1 MSQSF
6 YARWV
11 PQLPIAVAIL
21 LTLPSVWVGLQL
33 DDYFHWALVTH
44 NELVSA
50 GKDLGGLFGLFTFL
64 DGDIKR
70 TQFLMDQ
77 GMVPWWT
84 LPDIK
89 YAFWRPVSEL
99 THAID
104 YSLWPKQPVLMHLH
118 SLFYFG
124 LVLFMAHRL
133 FKLLLTDATTVVLA
147 TWLFAMSYSHGL
159 PAGWLANRNALLAT
173 LFVILTL
180 YCHHRWRDQVESKW
194 LVGGLIAFAMGLLS
208 GELAVSAG
216 LILFSYALFM
226 ENKPGIL
233 RLFTIVPYA
242 VLGLIWIILRAL
254 MGYGAKGSG
263 HYIDPT
269 DFGSAMSTVLGRA
282 VELLFG
288 QFFSAPPEIMTLFPG
303 RLPVELVLLVLLVV
317 ALVPFIWQ
325 RKTARFWAFATLICV
340 LPVCATIPHSRLL
353 FCVSLVAAPFVALF
367 VTQRKSLEIYQS
379 GFRFFA
385 TPVSVV
391 LLLAGF
397 VLSPLLLPFETVSI
411 RLAMDSSVNKGA
423 LNLPVEVA
431 GVDRVFLINPP
442 MSSIAG
448 YMNGIRSYHGLPVA
462 EAMVPL
468 VSGLQTLQVMRVSET
483 AIEISAPKGVY
494 NEIQE
499 GLLRAP
505 SNRFAVNDQVSF
517 SGIQATV
524 KAVNEL
530 GVPSVVEFDFG
541 NELESIKLLHWN
553 KGTPATCKLRIA
565 ARVELS
571 PKSESCH

>member
-1 MSQSF
+1 MTQSF
-6 YARWV
+6 YSRWV
-11 PQLPIAVAIL
+11 PQLPIVVAIL

-64 DGDIKR
+64 DGDVKR

-104 YSLWPKQPVLMHLH
+104 YSLWPKRPVLMHLH

-124 LVLFMAHRL
+124 LVLFVAHRL
-133 FKLLLTDATTVVLA
+133 FKLLIVDSSTVVLA
-147 TWLFAMSYSHGL
+147 TWLFALSYTHGL

-180 YCHHRWRDQVESKW
+180 YCHHRWRDQAQSKW
-194 LVGGLIAFAMGLLS
+194 LVGGLIAFALGLLS

-216 LILFSYALFM
+216 LILFSYALFL
-226 ENKPGIL
+226 ENKPGIT
-233 RLFTIVPYA
+233 RLLTIAPYA
-242 VLGLIWIILRAL
+242 ALGLVWIILRAM

-269 DFGSAMSTVLGRA
+269 DFGSAISTVLGRA

-303 RLPVELVLLVLLVV
+303 RLPVEIILLALLVV
-317 ALVPFIWQ
+317 ALVPFILHN
-325 RKTARFWAFATLICV
+325 KTARFWAFAALICV

-353 FCVSLVAAPFVALF
+353 FCVSLAAAPLVALF
-367 VTQRKSLEIYQS
+367 VTQRKSLTAYQS
-379 GFRFFA
+379 GLRFLA
-385 TPVSVV
+385 TPVSAV

-397 VLSPLLLPFETVSI
+397 VLSPLLLPFESVSI

-423 LNLPVEVA
+423 LNLPVENA

-462 EAMVPL
+462 EAVVPL
-468 VSGLQTLQVMRVSET
+468 VSGLQTLQVERVSET
-483 AIEISAPKGVY
+483 AIEVSAPKGAY
-494 NEIQE
+494 NEVQE

-505 SNRFAVNDQVSF
+505 SNRFVENDQVSF

-530 GVPSVVEFDFG
+530 GVPSVVLFDFG
-541 NELESIKLLHWN
+541 VTLDSVKLLHWN
-553 KGTPATCKLRIA
+553 KGNPEACSLKIAKRI
-565 ARVELS
+565 ELS
-571 PKSESCH
+571 PKSEHCD